1 MHMHMH
7 MHMHNHMHM
16 HMHVPRIATE
26 LSDAHGLAAQG
37 AQIASSAWTLHHRAA
52 RAAS

>member
-16 HMHVPRIATE
+16 HMYVPRICNRAVRRARAGSARRTDSQ
-26 LSDAHGLAAQG
+26 L
-37 AQIASSAWTLHHRAA
+37 AWTLHHRAA